1 MLFSSCPRRVS
12 RRFLFFLRLAS
23 RRVLCVCV
31 CYLSLCVSRGMY
43 YRYRSMPP
51 AGSITLTFT
60 QTEDSLSGRLC
71 VGKREQQH

>member
-1 MLFSSCPRRVS
+1 M
-12 RRFLFFLRLAS
+12 
-23 RRVLCVCV
+23 CV

-71 VGKREQQH
+71 TCVWENGSSSTDSHTLSRVVCRSRPAY